1 MREYLLGLDA
11 SDEGRK
17 KLEPSKL
24 RGFMVYDEAAMMA
37 LGQWL
42 GL

>member
-1 MREYLLGLDA
+1 LGLDN
-11 SDEGRK
+11 SEEGRK

-24 RGFMVYDEAAMMA
+24 RGFAAYDEAAMMA
-37 LGQWL
+37 LGKWL